1 MEIRD
6 LTIFVAVAKTGSV
19 TKAAEQLGYVQ
30 SNITARIQHLE
41 NKLGTPLFHR
51 LPRGMTLTSSGETL
65 LSYAEQILHLCN
77 EAEQAVQDSETPSGT
92 LRIGAMETTTA
103 TRLPGILSE
112 YHQQFPDVELSLT
125 TGPTNQLIEAVLNYN
140 VEAAFVAGPVDHPL
154 LQESAVIEEE
164 LVLVSSQGS
173 ANHPLTRP
181 GCYPVPGRVFLPE
194 ATRTVFRPCGDPI
207 SKDH

>member
-6 LTIFVAVAKTGSV
+6 LTIFVTVAKTGSV

-51 LPRGMTLTSSGETL
+51 LPRGVTLTSSGETL
-65 LSYAEQILHLCN
+65 LRYAERILNLCH

-103 TRLPGILSE
+103 TRLPAILAK
-112 YHQQFPDVELSLT
+112 YHEAFPDVELSLT
-125 TGPTNQLIEAVLNYN
+125 TGPQ
-140 VEAAFVAGPVDHPL
+140 
-154 LQESAVIEEE
+154 
-164 LVLVSSQGS
+164 
-173 ANHPLTRP
+173 
-181 GCYPVPGRVFLPE
+181 
-194 ATRTVFRPCGDPI
+194 I
-207 SKDH
+207 SCWMRY